1 MKETWVI
8 KIGSSLITKSSTGL
22 NTKNIKSWALQI
34 NEIISNNVNVIIV
47 SSGAIAEGISRLGLV
62 RRPKSPSQLQALAA
76 IGQMGLVQAYEVAF
90 KKYNLLTAQMLLT
103 DEDLSN
109 RERYLNAKNTL
120 SNLIKYNA
128 IPIINE
134 NDTVSTD
141 EIKFG
146 DNDTLA
152 ALVANL
158 SQASSLIILTDQNGL
173 YTSDPKNNKSS
184 KLVEKNLCIR

>member
-47 SSGAIAEGISRLGLV
+47 SSGAIAEGMSRLGLV

-158 SQASSLIILTDQNGL
+158 SQASSLIILTDIF
-173 YTSDPKNNKSS
+173 
-184 KLVEKNLCIR
+184 V